1 MKYNRKIDVLHVD
14 GTAGLAM
21 GVLLFALQSWVSD
34 LYNLSGVIIYFLA
47 TANVC
52 YGLFAL
58 SLALSTRRNASSI
71 TLLAMANFVWAMVCV
86 VMFIAFFQTASV
98 IGLVFI
104 GLEGLFVLILAI
116 YEWKNRQVL
125 LLTNDARKCI
135 S

>member
-21 GVLLFALQSWVSD
+21 GVLLFALQRWVSD

-58 SLALSTRRNASSI
+58 SLVRSTRRNASSK
-71 TLLAMANFVWAMVCV
+71 VCLCLSLPY
-86 VMFIAFFQTASV
+86 MNGKT
-98 IGLVFI
+98 GK
-104 GLEGLFVLILAI
+104 
-116 YEWKNRQVL
+116 YYY
-125 LLTNDARKCI
+125 
-135 S
+135 